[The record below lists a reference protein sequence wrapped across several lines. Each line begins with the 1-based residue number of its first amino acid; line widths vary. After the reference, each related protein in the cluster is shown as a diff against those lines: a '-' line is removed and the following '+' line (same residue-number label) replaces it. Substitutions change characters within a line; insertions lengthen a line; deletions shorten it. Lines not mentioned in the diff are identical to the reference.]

1 MTLGLKFLYEKTEIS
16 DFKETPFRY
25 VFSIAKMY
33 SCETV
38 WVKVLLSK
46 AWMVAVRNYSRNTVM
61 GKKQREGGRV
71 KYNEFSV
78 VK

>member
-1 MTLGLKFLYEKTEIS
+1 MKKA
-16 DFKETPFRY
+16 PFRY
-25 VFSIAKMY
+25 VFSIVIMY
-33 SCETV
+33 FCETA

-46 AWMVAVRNYSRNTVM
+46 GWMVAVRNYSRNTVM

>member
-16 DFKETPFRY
+16 DFKEMPFRY

-33 SCETV
+33 SYETV

-46 AWMVAVRNYSRNTVM
+46 GWMVAVRNYSRNTVM